1 MEDTTLPTARGPGLH
16 PPVVGDAEHLVFR
29 DWHVWNGDR
38 ELLGGID
45 IALPRGRIIGVVGP
59 AGAGKSHLLGS
70 VNRLLH
76 RQTGMRTSGD
86 VLLGGVP
93 LWVRDADDLALRR
106 RSGTVFREP
115 DVLPGSV
122 RDNILL
128 PLRLDGIRQSS
139 VLEEALERALRESLL
154 WKPLRDRVL
163 EPAASFPPGIRAR
176 VNLARALVGRPE
188 ILLLDEPCALL
199 DPASTELFEQVVLGL
214 AGRCTV
220 LFVTHNLAQA
230 SRVSQRLV
238 FLWDGRIEEY
248 GPTHRV
254 FQKPIRRTTEDY
266 LSGRSTA

>member
-1 MEDTTLPTARGPGLH
+1 MPEGPDSVDGPGLH
-16 PPVVGDAEHLVFR
+16 PPVAGDVEHLVFR
-29 DWHVWNGDR
+29 DWRVWNAGR

-45 IALPRGRIIGVVGP
+45 IALPLGRIIGIVGP
-59 AGAGKSHLLGS
+59 TGAGKSYVLKS
-70 VNRLLH
+70 VNRLLY
-76 RQTGMRTSGD
+76 RQPGIRTSGD
-86 VLLGGVP
+86 VLLGGAS
-93 LWVRDADDLALRR
+93 LWAPDADDLALRR
-106 RSGTVFREP
+106 RSGTVFRES

-139 VLEEALERALRESLL
+139 ALEEALERALREALL

-163 EPAASFPPGIRAR
+163 EPAASFPPGVRAR
-176 VNLARALVGRPE
+176 INLARALVGRPE

-214 AGRCTV
+214 AGRSTV

-230 SRVSQRLV
+230 SRVSQRLA
-238 FLWDGRIEEY
+238 FLWEGRIEEY

-254 FQKPIRRTTEDY
+254 FQRPIRRATEDY

>member
-1 MEDTTLPTARGPGLH
+1 MTAADAPEGTGTSLH
-16 PPVVGDAEHLVFR
+16 PTVAGDTDHLVFR
-29 DWHVWNGDR
+29 DWHVWNSGR
-38 ELLGGID
+38 EILGGLD
-45 IALPRGRIIGVVGP
+45 IALPHGRIVGIVGP
-59 AGAGKSHLLGS
+59 SGAGKSFVLKS
-70 VNRLLH
+70 VNRLLD
-76 RQTGMRTSGD
+76 REIGIRLAGD
-86 VLLGGVP
+86 VLLGGIP
-93 LWVRDADDLALRR
+93 LWGRDVDDLSLRR
-106 RSGTVFREP
+106 RSGTVFRDS
-115 DVLPGSV
+115 DVLPGSI

-128 PLRLDGIRQSS
+128 PLRLDGIRQNS
-139 VLEEALERALRESLL
+139 VLEEALERALRETLL
-154 WKPLRDRVL
+154 WNSLRDRVL
-163 EPAASFPPGIRAR
+163 EPAASFPPGVRTRI
-176 VNLARALVGRPE
+176 NLARALVGKPE

-230 SRVSQRLV
+230 SRVSQRLA